1 MQFDKTKIVIVLI
14 CCFVGA
20 SIITF
25 LLKRDNNLV
34 PKDKPTD
41 KAEKRELKESKA
53 KQNKQTAQNKEDSN
67 KAQKDPETIYDNIED
82 LEALSGD
89 LLEGDIGDVMDMEWS
104 SREITSDFSGRNKV
118 AEVIGQFPITS
129 DITVSEE
136 QIDML
141 RNCVTEMIFNNGNN
155 DYDSY
160 LNFVRKSGETVQQFK
175 IESIRTRLI
184 EKGISEE
191 EISTDPWKLL
201 SEDLNNKKKLG
212 RMSLW
217 KGLVSK
223 GSNIKI
229 FEAQTSQLPIG
240 KKLKELR
247 GGIRTYNDLTAPP
260 ISLDEMLTKKG
271 KVLMADVMFFIA
283 HEDVTGGIVWPYT
296 TRYWFDPINNS
307 WRVQEVVLF
316 RNRSKMWPIYVLP

>member
-1 MQFDKTKIVIVLI
+1 MQIEKSKIIIVLI
-14 CCFVGA
+14 CCFLGA
-20 SIITF
+20 SLIAF
-25 LLKRDNNLV
+25 LLKRDGTHI
-34 PKDKPTD
+34 PKEKPTD
-41 KAEKRELKESKA
+41 KAGKHQLYES
-53 KQNKQTAQNKEDSN
+53 QTQQQLERQTTESFDTTGA
-67 KAQKDPETIYDNIED
+67 DPETQSDNIED

-104 SREITSDFSGRNKV
+104 SREITSDFSDRNKV

-201 SEDLNNKKKLG
+201 SEDHHG
-212 RMSLW
+212 RKSLW
-217 KGLVSK
+217 KGLVSED
-223 GSNIKI
+223 SNIKI
-229 FEAQTSQLPIG
+229 FEAQTSKLPIG

-247 GGIRTYNDLTAPP
+247 GGSRTYNDLTAPP

-296 TRYWFDPINNS
+296 TRYWFDPINSS
-307 WRVQEVVLF
+307 WRVQKLVLF
-316 RNRSKMWPIYVLP
+316 RNRSKMWSISVLP